1 MQNKNERDKRTHIPS
16 PKQLL
21 RHKERAEAE
30 EKINVAGDAEQ
41 HISY

>member
-1 MQNKNERDKRTHIPS
+1 MQDINERDKRTHIPS

-21 RHKERAEAE
+21 RHKERAE
-30 EKINVAGDAEQ
+30 EKTNVAGDAEQ